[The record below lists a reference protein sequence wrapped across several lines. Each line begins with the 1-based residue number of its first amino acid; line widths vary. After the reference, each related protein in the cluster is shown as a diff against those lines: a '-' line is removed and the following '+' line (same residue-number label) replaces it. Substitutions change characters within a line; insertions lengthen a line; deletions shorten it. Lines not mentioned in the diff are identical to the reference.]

1 MKELEE
7 INDKLINKITTV
19 INSSFENFNY
29 KVYKIE
35 LLTDNYNYLFLHPKL
50 NYASEEIID
59 FDIRVNF
66 ENSLRLKIDIVINY
80 IEVGI
85 NTKFIINNLEKLKFL
100 LRDNSSIISL
110 LEYSIFLIRGKKLN

>member
-7 INDKLINKITTV
+7 INDKLINKVTTV

-29 KVYKIE
+29 KVYEIE
-35 LLTDNYNYLFLHPKL
+35 LLTDNYNYLFLHSKL

-100 LRDNSSIISL
+100 LRDNNSIIPL

>member
-7 INDKLINKITTV
+7 INDKLINKVTTV
-19 INSSFENFNY
+19 INNSFENFNY
-29 KVYKIE
+29 KVYEIE
-35 LLTDNYNYLFLHPKL
+35 LLTDNYNYLFLHSKL

-80 IEVGI
+80 VEVGI

-100 LRDNSSIISL
+100 LRDNNSIIPL

>member
-7 INDKLINKITTV
+7 INDKLINKVTTV
-19 INSSFENFNY
+19 INNSFENFNY

-35 LLTDNYNYLFLHPKL
+35 LLTDNYNYLFLHSKL

-59 FDIRVNF
+59 FDIIVNF
-66 ENSLRLKIDIVINY
+66 EDSLRLKIDIVINY
-80 IEVGI
+80 VEVGI

-100 LRDNSSIISL
+100 LRDNNSIISL

>member
-7 INDKLINKITTV
+7 INDKLINKVTTV
-19 INSSFENFNY
+19 INNSFENFNY

-35 LLTDNYNYLFLHPKL
+35 LLTDNYNYLFLHSKL

-59 FDIRVNF
+59 FDIIVNF

-80 IEVGI
+80 VEVGI

-100 LRDNSSIISL
+100 LRDNNSIIPL

>member
-7 INDKLINKITTV
+7 INDKLINKVTTV
-19 INSSFENFNY
+19 INNSFENFNY

-35 LLTDNYNYLFLHPKL
+35 LLTDNYNYLFLHSKL

-59 FDIRVNF
+59 FDIIVNF
-66 ENSLRLKIDIVINY
+66 EDSLRLKIDIVINY
-80 IEVGI
+80 VEVGI

-100 LRDNSSIISL
+100 LRDNNSIIPL

>member
-7 INDKLINKITTV
+7 INDKLINKVTTV
-19 INSSFENFNY
+19 INNSFENFNY

-35 LLTDNYNYLFLHPKL
+35 LLTDNYNYLFLHSKL

-59 FDIRVNF
+59 FDIIVNF

-80 IEVGI
+80 VEVGI

-100 LRDNSSIISL
+100 LRNNNSIISL

>member
-1 MKELEE
+1 MKVLVE
-7 INDKLINKITTV
+7 INDILINKVTTV
-19 INSSFENFNY
+19 INNSFENFNY

-35 LLTDNYNYLFLHPKL
+35 LLTDNYNYLFLHSKL

-59 FDIRVNF
+59 FDIIVNF

-80 IEVGI
+80 VEVGI

-100 LRDNSSIISL
+100 LRDNNSIISL

>member
-7 INDKLINKITTV
+7 INDKLINKVTTV
-19 INSSFENFNY
+19 INNSFENFNY

-35 LLTDNYNYLFLHPKL
+35 LLTDNYNYLFLHSKL

-59 FDIRVNF
+59 FDIIVNF

-100 LRDNSSIISL
+100 LRDNNSIISL

>member
-7 INDKLINKITTV
+7 INDKLINKVTTV
-19 INSSFENFNY
+19 INNSFENFNY

-59 FDIRVNF
+59 FDIIVNF

-80 IEVGI
+80 VEVGI

-100 LRDNSSIISL
+100 LRDNNSIISL

>member
-7 INDKLINKITTV
+7 INDKLINKVTTV
-19 INSSFENFNY
+19 INNSFENFNY

-59 FDIRVNF
+59 FDIIVNF

-80 IEVGI
+80 VEVGI

-100 LRDNSSIISL
+100 LRDNNSIISL
-110 LEYSIFLIRGKKLN
+110 LEYSMFLIRGKKLN

>member
-7 INDKLINKITTV
+7 INDKLINKVTTV
-19 INSSFENFNY
+19 INNSFENFNY

-35 LLTDNYNYLFLHPKL
+35 LLTDNYNYLFLHSKL

-59 FDIRVNF
+59 FDIIVNF

-80 IEVGI
+80 VEVGI

-100 LRDNSSIISL
+100 LRDNNSIISL

>member
-7 INDKLINKITTV
+7 INDKLINKVTTV
-19 INSSFENFNY
+19 INNSFENFNY

-35 LLTDNYNYLFLHPKL
+35 LLTDNYNYLFLHSKL

-59 FDIRVNF
+59 FDIIVNF

>member
-7 INDKLINKITTV
+7 INDKLINKVTTV
-19 INSSFENFNY
+19 INNSFENFNY

-35 LLTDNYNYLFLHPKL
+35 LLTDNYNYLFLHSKL

-59 FDIRVNF
+59 FDIIVNF

-80 IEVGI
+80 VEVGI

-100 LRDNSSIISL
+100 LRDNNSIISL
-110 LEYSIFLIRGKKLN
+110 LEYSMFLIRGKKLN

>member
-7 INDKLINKITTV
+7 INGKLINKITTV

-35 LLTDNYNYLFLHPKL
+35 LLTDNYNYLFLHSKL

-59 FDIRVNF
+59 FDIIVNF
-66 ENSLRLKIDIVINY
+66 EDSLRLKIDIVINY

-100 LRDNSSIISL
+100 LRDNNSIIPL